1 MFQEAGKLYLAN
13 SKFYRYP
20 ERLDIINS
28 LFGLLLLPMV
38 KDRRMIA
45 NELEVINDN
54 LKTFKNIMKPI
65 EYPFYGRYYANGSW
79 KMKFA
84 KHTAIEL

>member
-1 MFQEAGKLYLAN
+1 MFLEAGKLYLSN

-20 ERLDIINS
+20 DRIDMINS

-45 NELEVINDN
+45 NELEVINNN
-54 LKTFKNIMKPI
+54 LNTFKRIN
-65 EYPFYGRYYANGSW
+65 
-79 KMKFA
+79 
-84 KHTAIEL
+84 